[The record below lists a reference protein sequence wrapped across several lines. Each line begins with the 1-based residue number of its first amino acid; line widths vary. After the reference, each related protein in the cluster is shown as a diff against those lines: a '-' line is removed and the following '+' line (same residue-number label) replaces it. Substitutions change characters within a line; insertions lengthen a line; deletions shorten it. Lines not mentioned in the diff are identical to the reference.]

1 MRYSSIEY
9 NAILSQITV
18 IFEAESTKYKLNVDV
33 NDYTYSTLTTIPTL
47 PSIANQT
54 EAEAGTDNAKMMTP
68 LRVKQAIDKK
78 LASDVT
84 IGGNLVVSGRTEFD
98 DDVCFNSIV
107 ENSYGEIPI
116 FSSNVS
122 KVVKLTQA
130 QYDALPVKDGWTIYI
145 IVG

>member
-18 IFEAESTKYKLNVDV
+18 IFEAESTKYRLNVDV
-33 NDYTYSTLTTIPTL
+33 NNYTYSTLTTIPTL

-68 LRVKQAIDKK
+68 LRVKQAID
-78 LASDVT
+78 AS
-84 IGGNLVVSGRTEFD
+84 NLVAGESGGIKTILKR
-98 DDVCFNSIV
+98 
-107 ENSYGEIPI
+107 
-116 FSSNVS
+116 
-122 KVVKLTQA
+122 TQA
-130 QYDALPVKDGWTIYI
+130 QYDAIATKDPNTIYI